1 MAWKDFFRKFRK
13 EDTIDLS
20 DLQRRGII
28 KPRKFRERE
37 TVDLTKNSSD
47 SDSSNPFGFLG
58 SLAGASSSSDSDS
71 DSSSET
77 ETSSYSGTAKQ
88 KLKGILRDLK
98 TKIDSVYDRTYKLSE
113 RIDFLERKI
122 ERLERRA
129 GVSE

>member
-58 SLAGASSSSDSDS
+58 SLAGASSSSESSSDA
-71 DSSSET
+71 SET

>member
-58 SLAGASSSSDSDS
+58 SLAGASSSSESSSDA
-71 DSSSET
+71 SET

-88 KLKGILRDLK
+88 KLRGILRDLK